1 MLFYVF
7 EAIRARSAEVFTQI
21 PKTFEATLN
30 RDPEFK
36 KLLAK
41 IGSSY
46 LGIVEEKPMNL
57 MSMLS
62 GLMG

>member
-1 MLFYVF
+1 MF
-7 EAIRARSAEVFTQI
+7 ETVRASAKDAFLEIQ
-21 PKTFEATLN
+21 KSFEATLN

-41 IGSSY
+41 IGSMY
-46 LGIVEEKPMNL
+46 LGIEEEKPMNI

-62 GLMG
+62 GLLG